1 MFDFLISIITSHKF
15 YLPVIF
21 IAAGIVSYE
30 IISKTIRKVSN
41 INTKITKTHSK
52 GYDKRKSTVVGLI
65 NNIIK
70 YIIAIIVIIAKKMRF
85 VNHSRNILHFGINAK
100 NTFGF
105 CESCPSFSRE
115 FLHVTVKVAI
125 EIPERRWY
133 NIREDPD

>member
-30 IISKTIRKVSN
+30 IISKNIRKVSN

-70 YIIAIIVIIAKKMRF
+70 YKY
-85 VNHSRNILHFGINAK
+85 
-100 NTFGF
+100 
-105 CESCPSFSRE
+105 E
-115 FLHVTVKVAI
+115 KV
-125 EIPERRWY
+125 
-133 NIREDPD
+133 